1 MTEFR
6 SRNRSIASVPVE
18 PERIWDVLTDP
29 ELLAELTPLLDRI
42 SAKGD
47 IWTWTLAGI
56 SGLGLEVA
64 PTFTE
69 RMTFVPIS
77 RIDYHHEPPPG
88 RTERAG
94 VDGTYQ
100 ITRVGDTAS
109 KLAIDLSLCV
119 DLPLPGFSRRAV
131 EKIMAT
137 SMGRTGDGFARN
149 LYEHLGVDPASVSI
163 RVIEGEGG
171 S

>member
-6 SRNRSIASVPVE
+6 SRNRSIATVPVE

-29 ELLAELTPLLDRI
+29 GLLAELTPLLDRI
-42 SAKGD
+42 TAKRD
-47 IWTWTLAGI
+47 VWTWTLAGI
-56 SGLGLEVA
+56 SGLGLEIA

-88 RTERAG
+88 STERAG
-94 VDGTYQ
+94 VNGTYR
-100 ITRVGDTAS
+100 ITKVDDGVS

-119 DLPLPGFSRRAV
+119 DLPLPGFSRRGV
-131 EKIMAT
+131 EKIMAGT
-137 SMGRTGDGFARN
+137 MGRTGDGFARN
-149 LYEHLGVDPASVSI
+149 LYRHLGIDPGTVTM
-163 RVIEGEGG
+163 RVLEGEGG

>member
-6 SRNRSIASVPVE
+6 SRNRSVATVPAA

-42 SAKGD
+42 SARGD

-88 RTERAG
+88 SSERAG

-100 ITRVGDTAS
+100 ITRVGDEVS
-109 KLAIDLSLCV
+109 KLAIDLTLCLE
-119 DLPLPGFSRRAV
+119 LPVPGFGRGAV
-131 EKIMAT
+131 ERIMAST
-137 SMGRTGDGFARN
+137 MGRTGDGFARN
-149 LYEHLGVDPASVSI
+149 LYRHLDIDPDDVTI

-171 S
+171 V